1 MNLNVYQ
8 VTISFLSNTW
18 GGRTSD
24 KFLTK
29 NCVLMDKLV
38 AGDMVMADRGFTIQE
53 SVSSRRA
60 ELVIPAFTEGK
71 AQPDPINV
79 ERTRGI
85 ANVHIHVERVIG
97 VLRRKYTILDGTLTT
112 DFLINNPKSPM
123 PLPDQI
129 LKISAA
135 LVNMCPPIIPF
146 D

>member
-1 MNLNVYQ
+1 
-8 VTISFLSNTW
+8 
-18 GGRTSD
+18 
-24 KFLTK
+24 
-29 NCVLMDKLV
+29 MDKLV

-97 VLRRKYTILDGTLTT
+97 VLRRKYTILDGTQTT

>member
-1 MNLNVYQ
+1 
-8 VTISFLSNTW
+8 
-18 GGRTSD
+18 
-24 KFLTK
+24 
-29 NCVLMDKLV
+29 
-38 AGDMVMADRGFTIQE
+38 MADRGFTIQE

-129 LKISAA
+129 LKTSAA